1 MILNQKLVNPDKI
14 IFAHPKKLEEHT
26 KQAAEAK
33 VKKVTFDTVEELE
46 KIKELHP
53 EAEVVLRIKTH
64 DEKSVIQFSK
74 KFGAHEEN
82 WETIIKKCK
91 EMNLNFIGVSFHVG
105 TGSYEPN
112 TFIRAIEDASS
123 IFKMATKY
131 GFNLH
136 LLDIG
141 GGFPGFDDTTPSF
154 EEFAEA
160 VNSSI
165 KLYFGE
171 YKNLRVISEPGR
183 FFVEQSQYLIT
194 KIVSRNILEENQI
207 SEATEIL
214 ESIKISDD
222 SDNEDNIRGQYRN
235 KYFIK
240 ESTSLSFSNA
250 LFESCKY
257 FPKLVEDHS
266 NEKTFVSN
274 FYGITDCKNEL
285 ICLDAKVP
293 ILNLNE
299 YVYFP
304 DMGAYTTCIAEGM
317 NINGYTLTNT
327 MIYCWCKDSLFN
339 REENFDEFLF
349 NL

>member
-1 MILNQKLVNPDKI
+1 MSKGVVLIANNNGTVDYV
-14 IFAHPKKLEEHT
+14 
-26 KQAAEAK
+26 KQAIYCAGRIKKYLNLPVTLITDSEDYVSKIAHDVFDK
-33 VKKVTFDTVEELE
+33 VKKGELPVFYYRMDTLE

-235 KYFIK
+235 KYFIRDWW
-240 ESTSLSFSNA
+240 LR
-250 LFESCKY
+250 
-257 FPKLVEDHS
+257 
-266 NEKTFVSN
+266 
-274 FYGITDCKNEL
+274 
-285 ICLDAKVP
+285 
-293 ILNLNE
+293 
-299 YVYFP
+299 
-304 DMGAYTTCIAEGM
+304 
-317 NINGYTLTNT
+317 TNKKSA
-327 MIYCWCKDSLFN
+327 C
-339 REENFDEFLF
+339 
-349 NL
+349 